1 MKKIMMANEYS
12 PDERWRSFIMPA
24 TFALAI
30 LLVQLAVSLEL
41 ADRGTLTWF
50 DRRKKIDT

>member
-12 PDERWRSFIMPA
+12 SDERWRSFIMPA